1 MKIVLPPSPIQRI
14 KDNLLDEKDVHLF
27 VKRDDLLHA
36 EISGNKIR
44 KLKYNLLRA
53 KNDGHHTLLTFGGA
67 YSNHIYAVAAAGEIY
82 GFKTI
87 GVIRG
92 EPYHNLNPT
101 LTFARSKGM
110 HLHYI
115 SRADY
120 KKKYT
125 LETIDVLKNKFG
137 DFYMIPEGGT
147 NPLALK
153 GCTEIIDEIDIPF
166 DFITTCCGTGGT
178 LAGII
183 AGLNGNNHAIGFPVL
198 KGGGFLRK
206 EIQDYIKKYNDMVYL
221 NWHLMLEYHFGG
233 YAKYSSELINFINE
247 FKKKHNI
254 LLDPVYTGKMMY
266 GLFNMIY
273 KGEFKGGTGII
284 AIHTG
289 GLQGIDGFN
298 ERFGNLIEKS
308 LFKK

>member
-1 MKIVLPPSPIQRI
+1 LKIVLPPSPIQEIRD
-14 KDNLLDEKDVHLF
+14 KLLNEKDVSLF

-44 KLKYNLLRA
+44 KLKYNLLQA
-53 KNDGHHTLLTFGGA
+53 NSECHHTLLTFGGA
-67 YSNHIYAVAAAGEIY
+67 YSNHIYAVAAAGEMY

-92 EPYHNLNPT
+92 EAYHNLNPT

-120 KKKYT
+120 KRKYT
-125 LETIDVLKNKFG
+125 IETTNDLKNKFG

-147 NPLALK
+147 NSLALK
-153 GCTEIIDEIDIPF
+153 GCTEIIDEIDIPY
-166 DFITTCCGTGGT
+166 DFITSCCGTGGT
-178 LAGII
+178 LGGII
-183 AGLNGNNHAIGFPVL
+183 AGLNGSNHAIGFPVL
-198 KGGGFLRK
+198 KGGDFLRT
-206 EIQDYIKKYNDMVYL
+206 EIQDHIKNYIDKVYL
-221 NWHLMLEYHFGG
+221 NWRLMLEYHFGG
-233 YAKYSSELINFINE
+233 YAKYSSELIEFINE
-247 FKKKHNI
+247 FNKKHEI
-254 LLDPVYTGKMMY
+254 PLDPVYTGKMMY
-266 GLFNMIY
+266 GLIHMIQ
-273 KGEFKGGTGII
+273 KGVFKKGTRII

-298 ERFGNLIEKS
+298 ERFGNLID
-308 LFKK
+308 

>member
-1 MKIVLPPSPIQRI
+1 MPPSPIQEIRD
-14 KDNLLDEKDVHLF
+14 KFLKEKDVNLF

-44 KLKYNLLRA
+44 KLKYNLLQA
-53 KNDGHHTLLTFGGA
+53 NSEGHHTLLTFGGA

-110 HLHYI
+110 QLHYI

-120 KKKYT
+120 KQKYT
-125 LETIDVLKNKFG
+125 IETTDKLKNRFG
-137 DFYMIPEGGT
+137 EFYMIPEGGT
-147 NPLALK
+147 NSLALK
-153 GCTEIIDEIDIPF
+153 GCAEIIDEIDIPF
-166 DFITTCCGTGGT
+166 DFITSCCGTGGT
-178 LAGII
+178 LGGMI
-183 AGLNGNNHAIGFPVL
+183 AGLNGSGHAIGFPVL
-198 KGGGFLRK
+198 KGGDFLRK
-206 EIQDYIKKYNDMVYL
+206 EIQDHIKDFNDQVYL
-221 NWHLMLEYHFGG
+221 NWHLLLEYHFGG
-233 YAKYSSELINFINE
+233 YAKYSSELVEFINE
-247 FKKKHNI
+247 FNRKHKI
-254 LLDPVYTGKMMY
+254 PLDPIYTGKMMY
-266 GLFNMIY
+266 GLFKMIQQDVFK
-273 KGEFKGGTGII
+273 KGSKII

-298 ERFGNLIEKS
+298 ERFGDLIK
-308 LFKK
+308 

>member
-1 MKIVLPPSPIQRI
+1 LKIVLPPSPIQEI
-14 KDNLLDEKDVHLF
+14 KDKFLKEKDVNLF
-27 VKRDDLLHA
+27 VKRDDLLHT

-44 KLKYNLLRA
+44 KLKYNLLQA
-53 KNDGHHTLLTFGGA
+53 NSEGHHTILTFGGA

-120 KKKYT
+120 RKKYT
-125 LETIDVLKNKFG
+125 VETTDELKNRFGKF
-137 DFYMIPEGGT
+137 YIIPEGGT
-147 NPLALK
+147 NSLALK
-153 GCTEIIDEIDIPF
+153 GCTEIINEIDIPF
-166 DFITTCCGTGGT
+166 DFITSCCGTGGT
-178 LAGII
+178 LGGVI
-183 AGLNGNNHAIGFPVL
+183 AGLNGNSHAIGFPVL
-198 KGGGFLRK
+198 KGGDFLRK
-206 EIQDYIKKYNDMVYL
+206 EIQDHIKKFNDQVYL
-221 NWHLMLEYHFGG
+221 NWHLELEYHFGG
-233 YAKYSSELINFINE
+233 YAKYSNELVEFINE
-247 FKKKHNI
+247 FNRKHKI
-254 LLDPVYTGKMMY
+254 PLDPVYTGKMMY
-266 GLFNMIY
+266 GLYNIIQQDVFK
-273 KGEFKGGTGII
+273 KGSRII

-298 ERFGNLIEKS
+298 ERFGNLIY
-308 LFKK
+308 

>member
-1 MKIVLPPSPIQRI
+1 MKIVLPPSPIQKI

-110 HLHYI
+110 Q
-115 SRADY
+115 
-120 KKKYT
+120 
-125 LETIDVLKNKFG
+125 
-137 DFYMIPEGGT
+137 
-147 NPLALK
+147 PLL
-153 GCTEIIDEIDIPF
+153 PF
-166 DFITTCCGTGGT
+166 
-178 LAGII
+178 
-183 AGLNGNNHAIGFPVL
+183 
-198 KGGGFLRK
+198 
-206 EIQDYIKKYNDMVYL
+206 E
-221 NWHLMLEYHFGG
+221 
-233 YAKYSSELINFINE
+233 
-247 FKKKHNI
+247 
-254 LLDPVYTGKMMY
+254 
-266 GLFNMIY
+266 
-273 KGEFKGGTGII
+273 
-284 AIHTG
+284 
-289 GLQGIDGFN
+289 
-298 ERFGNLIEKS
+298 
-308 LFKK
+308 